1 MPCLGSRKKSTA
13 STASRQQSTSYIVNG
28 RFMPPNYVE
37 PTLSSGINGS
47 TKAESVASQQSQTA
61 AQIRLEYNELQSK
74 ASISSPSLLVTNN
87 KAHLETIAKQT
98 SELEKLRQQLNES
111 VTCQLSIAES
121 TAVPKEDQGN
131 GETTMALLSL
141 EARNKET
148 LATLAEKEALLEK
161 KEQQLQE
168 LMQKMHQQ
176 QQQQQQ
182 ESTMTTTAVESASS
196 TSVEHEDLYTQLAE
210 KDKLLQDQQAQLEE
224 LKAQWEAE
232 RAELI
237 KPALKQVTAQLEEL
251 KETNKFAV
259 ERLTEKEN
267 ELAEL
272 RSQLNRRDRKP
283 KHSSSR
289 EQEHQKRLNRLTMDL
304 ENDRLLIQRLD
315 ELNQQLETQKQK
327 HESILASH
335 AKALAEKDQALV
347 QHEKSLKQ
355 LKMNHENATK
365 SLEQGHLHQ
374 LKKLQLQHEKAL
386 EDLKKR
392 LKYAESHAKSTVND
406 ELDQILVEF
415 EQSQHMHSAQVASL
429 QQSYQEQI
437 SVMRLGQQAEIRRLI
452 GSSSSGSSTVSKL
465 RNNAKFNWP
474 PVAV

>member
-1 MPCLGSRKKSTA
+1 M
-13 STASRQQSTSYIVNG
+13 
-28 RFMPPNYVE
+28 
-37 PTLSSGINGS
+37 
-47 TKAESVASQQSQTA
+47 
-61 AQIRLEYNELQSK
+61 
-74 ASISSPSLLVTNN
+74 SL
-87 KAHLETIAKQT
+87 
-98 SELEKLRQQLNES
+98 
-111 VTCQLSIAES
+111 
-121 TAVPKEDQGN
+121 
-131 GETTMALLSL
+131 
-141 EARNKET
+141 
-148 LATLAEKEALLEK
+148 
-161 KEQQLQE
+161 
-168 LMQKMHQQ
+168 
-176 QQQQQQ
+176 QQ
-182 ESTMTTTAVESASS
+182 EKSMTNAVESASIK
-196 TSVEHEDLYTQLAE
+196 SVEHDDLYNQLAE

-224 LKAQWEAE
+224 LKSQWEAE

-237 KPALKQVTAQLEEL
+237 KPALEQVTAQLEEL
-251 KETNKFAV
+251 KQTNKVAV

-283 KHSSSR
+283 KQSLSR
-289 EQEHQKRLNRLTMDL
+289 EEEHQKRLNRLTMDL

-327 HESILASH
+327 HESILESH

-347 QHEKSLKQ
+347 QHQKSLKQ

-392 LKYAESHAKSTVND
+392 LKHAESQAKSTVND

-437 SVMRLGQQAEIRRLI
+437 SVMRLGQQAEIRNLI
-452 GSSSSGSSTVSKL
+452 GSGGTVSKL
-465 RNNAKFNWP
+465 KSNAKFNWP

>member
-1 MPCLGSRKKSTA
+1 MPCLGSRKKSTTTSA
-13 STASRQQSTSYIVNG
+13 SSRQQSTSYIVNG

-47 TKAESVASQQSQTA
+47 CKAESVASQQSQA
-61 AQIRLEYNELQSK
+61 VAQIRLEYNELKSK
-74 ASISSPSLLVTNN
+74 A
-87 KAHLETIAKQT
+87 KTIAKQT

-121 TAVPKEDQGN
+121 TTAAFKEDQGASN
-131 GETTMALLSL
+131 ETTMALLSL

-148 LATLAEKEALLEK
+148 LSTLAEKEALLEK

-168 LMQKMHQQ
+168 LMQRMNQQ
-176 QQQQQQ
+176 QQSQPQD
-182 ESTMTTTAVESASS
+182 STTDNSAESASI
-196 TSVEHEDLYTQLAE
+196 TSVEQGDLYNQLAE
-210 KDKLLQDQQAQLEE
+210 KNKLLQDQQAQLEE
-224 LKAQWEAE
+224 LKSQWEAE

-237 KPALKQVTAQLEEL
+237 KPALEQVTAQLEEL
-251 KETNKFAV
+251 KETNKIAV

-283 KHSSSR
+283 KQSFSR

-327 HESILASH
+327 HESILESH
-335 AKALAEKDQALV
+335 AKALAEKDQALI

-355 LKMNHENATK
+355 LKMNHDNATK

-392 LKYAESHAKSTVND
+392 LKHAESQAKSTVND

-437 SVMRLGQQAEIRRLI
+437 SVMRLGQQAEIQSLI
-452 GSSSSGSSTVSKL
+452 GNSSSGTVSKL

>member
-1 MPCLGSRKKSTA
+1 MPCLGSRKKST
-13 STASRQQSTSYIVNG
+13 TCTNSRQQS
-28 RFMPPNYVE
+28 
-37 PTLSSGINGS
+37 INGS
-47 TKAESVASQQSQTA
+47 CKAESVASQQSQA
-61 AQIRLEYNELQSK
+61 VAQIRLEYNELKSK
-74 ASISSPSLLVTNN
+74 NMAN
-87 KAHLETIAKQT
+87 LETIAKQT
-98 SELEKLRQQLNES
+98 SELEKLRQQLNEY

-121 TAVPKEDQGN
+121 TTTAPSKEDQGN
-131 GETTMALLSL
+131 SNETTMALLSL

-148 LATLAEKEALLEK
+148 LSTLAEKEALLEK

-168 LMQKMHQQ
+168 LTQRMNR
-176 QQQQQQ
+176 QQQQQ
-182 ESTMTTTAVESASS
+182 ENTSTGTHVESAS
-196 TSVEHEDLYTQLAE
+196 TVSVEHDDLYNQLAE

-224 LKAQWEAE
+224 LKSQWEAE
-232 RAELI
+232 RAELV
-237 KPALKQVTAQLEEL
+237 KPALEQVTAQLEEL
-251 KETNKFAV
+251 KETNKIAV

-283 KHSSSR
+283 KQTSSR

-315 ELNQQLETQKQK
+315 ELNQQLEAQKQK
-327 HESILASH
+327 HESILESH

-392 LKYAESHAKSTVND
+392 LKHAESQAKSTVND

-415 EQSQHMHSAQVASL
+415 EQSQHMHSVQVASL

-437 SVMRLGQQAEIRRLI
+437 SVMRLGQQAEIQSLI
-452 GSSSSGSSTVSKL
+452 GNNSGGGSSTVSKL

>member
-1 MPCLGSRKKSTA
+1 MPCLGSRKKSSA
-13 STASRQQSTSYIVNG
+13 STTSRQQS
-28 RFMPPNYVE
+28 
-37 PTLSSGINGS
+37 INGS
-47 TKAESVASQQSQTA
+47 TKAESVASQQSQA
-61 AQIRLEYNELQSK
+61 VAQIRLEYNELKSK
-74 ASISSPSLLVTNN
+74 NVAN
-87 KAHLETIAKQT
+87 LETIAKQT

-111 VTCQLSIAES
+111 VTCQLSVAEP
-121 TAVPKEDQGN
+121 APKEDQGN
-131 GETTMALLSL
+131 NETTQALLSL

-148 LATLAEKEALLEK
+148 LSTLAEKEALLEK

-168 LMQKMHQQ
+168 LMQKMS
-176 QQQQQQ
+176 QQQ
-182 ESTMTTTAVESASS
+182 EKSMTNAVESTSIK
-196 TSVEHEDLYTQLAE
+196 SVEHDDLYNQLAE
-210 KDKLLQDQQAQLEE
+210 KDKLLQEQQAQLEE
-224 LKAQWEAE
+224 LKSQWEAE
-232 RAELI
+232 RAELV
-237 KPALKQVTAQLEEL
+237 KPALEQVTAQLEEL
-251 KETNKFAV
+251 KQTNKVAV

-283 KHSSSR
+283 KQSLSR

-327 HESILASH
+327 HESILESH

-347 QHEKSLKQ
+347 QHQKSLKQ

-392 LKYAESHAKSTVND
+392 LKHAESQAKSTVND

-437 SVMRLGQQAEIRRLI
+437 SVMRLGQQAEIRNLI
-452 GSSSSGSSTVSKL
+452 GSNGTVSKL
-465 RNNAKFNWP
+465 KSNAKFNWP

>member
-1 MPCLGSRKKSTA
+1 MPCLGSRKKSSA
-13 STASRQQSTSYIVNG
+13 STTSRQQSTSYVVNG

-47 TKAESVASQQSQTA
+47 AKAESVASQQSQA
-61 AQIRLEYNELQSK
+61 NIAN
-74 ASISSPSLLVTNN
+74 
-87 KAHLETIAKQT
+87 LETIAKQT

-111 VTCQLSIAES
+111 VTCQLSIAEP
-121 TAVPKEDQGN
+121 APKEDQGN
-131 GETTMALLSL
+131 KETTLALLSL

-148 LATLAEKEALLEK
+148 LSTLAEKEALLEK

-168 LMQKMHQQ
+168 LMQKMSL
-176 QQQQQQ
+176 QQ
-182 ESTMTTTAVESASS
+182 EKSMTNAVESASIK
-196 TSVEHEDLYTQLAE
+196 SVEHDDLYNQLAE

-224 LKAQWEAE
+224 LKSQWEAE

-237 KPALKQVTAQLEEL
+237 KPALEQVTAQLEEL
-251 KETNKFAV
+251 KQTNKVAV

-283 KHSSSR
+283 KQSLSR
-289 EQEHQKRLNRLTMDL
+289 EEEHQKRLNRLTMDL

-327 HESILASH
+327 HESILESH

-347 QHEKSLKQ
+347 QHQKSLKQ

-392 LKYAESHAKSTVND
+392 LKHAESQAKSTVND

-437 SVMRLGQQAEIRRLI
+437 SVMRLGQQAEIRNLI
-452 GSSSSGSSTVSKL
+452 GSGGTVSKL
-465 RNNAKFNWP
+465 KSNAKFNWP

>member
-1 MPCLGSRKKSTA
+1 MPCLGSRKKPTA
-13 STASRQQSTSYIVNG
+13 ASMTSRQQSTSYIVNG

-47 TKAESVASQQSQTA
+47 CKAESVASQQSQA
-61 AQIRLEYNELQSK
+61 VAQIRLEYNELKSK
-74 ASISSPSLLVTNN
+74 A
-87 KAHLETIAKQT
+87 KTIAKQT

-111 VTCQLSIAES
+111 VTSQLSIAES
-121 TAVPKEDQGN
+121 TTAAPKEDQSHN
-131 GETTMALLSL
+131 NETTMALLSL

-148 LATLAEKEALLEK
+148 LSTLAEKEVLLEK

-168 LMQKMHQQ
+168 LMQRMNQQ

-182 ESTMTTTAVESASS
+182 QASTTITLAEESASI
-196 TSVEHEDLYTQLAE
+196 TSVDHDALYNQLAE

-224 LKAQWEAE
+224 LKSQWEAE

-237 KPALKQVTAQLEEL
+237 KPALEQVTAQLEEL
-251 KETNKFAV
+251 KETNKIAV

-283 KHSSSR
+283 KQSLSR

-327 HESILASH
+327 HESILESH

-355 LKMNHENATK
+355 LKMNHDNATK

-386 EDLKKR
+386 EELKKR
-392 LKYAESHAKSTVND
+392 LKHAESQAKSTVND

-415 EQSQHMHSAQVASL
+415 EQSQHMHSAQMASL

-437 SVMRLGQQAEIRRLI
+437 SVMRLGQQAEIRSLI
-452 GSSSSGSSTVSKL
+452 GNGSTADSAVSKL